1 MTEKELKKR
10 AIEKAKRDFLK
21 PTLLMNIHF
30 DGGCFFEEVI
40 LWGLRPMRIMLD
52 TIDNILWENEDAD
65 ILPLLNDLKIKVDEF
80 IVHMGRW
87 DEEVMLERK
96 KKAA

>member
-21 PTLLMNIHF
+21 PTLLMDIHF
-30 DGGCFFEEVI
+30 DGGCFFEDVI
-40 LWGLRPMRIMLD
+40 LWGLRPMRIMMD

-80 IVHMGRW
+80 IVHMERW
-87 DEEVMLERK
+87 GQEAVDEREKE
-96 KKAA
+96 AA

>member
-21 PTLLMNIHF
+21 PTLLMDIHF
-30 DGGCFFEEVI
+30 DGGCFFEDVI
-40 LWGLRPMRIMLD
+40 LWGLRPMRIMMD

-80 IVHMGRW
+80 IVQMQRW

-96 KKAA
+96 KEAA